1 MTQRIPQ
8 ALTGYDHLANM
19 AVSMEVPCPRVEH
32 HGAMSRTK
40 TPAHLEFLTLHMKP
54 GETELL
60 RLRNGTNAVSALAE
74 LVWNALD
81 ADAKTVAV
89 SWTENEMLGVD
100 SITVVDD
107 GHGMAFDEDDPNA
120 HPFMTLG
127 DSAKHTVVHHSPEG
141 RILHGRFGKGRLRA
155 LALGGVITWETTFAK
170 GKSHHSYF
178 IKATVGE
185 ASVEVTR
192 PKASK
197 KPTGTRAT
205 VTLVSEKGNTLDIH
219 DVCQRFS
226 QIFSEHLSNYPDI
239 TITIQGEKL
248 DPAELIRG
256 RHELGEYD
264 TSFSTGEHVNWNL
277 RAVQWRDR
285 VSDAKGRLYLCD
297 DRKVVIAEYEL
308 GLRGAEDYTFYL
320 DCGRTREWEADGMI
334 AMRDDAQEVLNEARR
349 TAHKFLR
356 RSFKQ
361 RAQSLTEE
369 LIEQRIYP
377 LPSTASEAEKK
388 LFSQFA
394 LHVRQSI
401 GSYEKMN
408 LDNKRLLFKLMAE
421 LMHREPTALAE
432 VLSNVLKLSHEDR
445 KALETLKKSLEP
457 AVV

>member
-1 MTQRIPQ
+1 
-8 ALTGYDHLANM
+8 
-19 AVSMEVPCPRVEH
+19 
-32 HGAMSRTK
+32 MSRTK
-40 TPAHLEFLTLHMKP
+40 PPANLEFLTLHMKP

-81 ADAKTVAV
+81 ADAKNVDI
-89 SWTENEMLGVD
+89 SWGENELLGVENV
-100 SITVVDD
+100 TVSDD
-107 GHGMAFDEDDPNA
+107 GHGMAFNEEDPNA

-155 LALGGVITWETTFAK
+155 LALGGVITWDTTFAK
-170 GKSHHSYF
+170 GKGHQSYF

-185 ASVEVTR
+185 SSVEVSR

-205 VTLVSEKGNTLDIH
+205 VTLVSEKGNALDIH
-219 DVCQRFS
+219 DVCMRFS
-226 QIFSEHLSNYPDI
+226 QIFSEHLSNYPNI
-239 TITIQGEKL
+239 TITVQGEKL

-264 TSFSTGEHVNWNL
+264 TNFTTGDEVNWNL

-297 DRKVVIAEYEL
+297 DKKVVIAEYEL

-320 DCGRTREWEADGMI
+320 DCKRTREWEEDGMI
-334 AMRDDAQEVLNEARR
+334 AMREDAQEVLNEARR

-377 LPSTASEAEKK
+377 LSSTASESDQK
-388 LFSQFA
+388 LFAQFA

-421 LMHREPTALAE
+421 LMHREPTALVE
-432 VLSNVLKLSHEDR
+432 VLSNILKLSHEDR
-445 KALETLKKSLEP
+445 KSLETLKKSLLEP
-457 AVV
+457 AAAT

>member
-1 MTQRIPQ
+1 
-8 ALTGYDHLANM
+8 
-19 AVSMEVPCPRVEH
+19 MEVGSPAVEH
-32 HGAMSRTK
+32 HGAMSRSNTS
-40 TPAHLEFLTLHMKP
+40 TPLEFLTLHMKP

-81 ADAKTVAV
+81 ADAKNVAI

-100 SITVVDD
+100 SITVADD
-107 GHGMAFDEDDPNA
+107 GHGMVFDESDPNA

-155 LALGGVITWETTFAK
+155 LALGGVITWETVFAK
-170 GKSHHSYF
+170 GKTHQGYY

-192 PKASK
+192 PKATK

-205 VTLVSEKGNTLDIH
+205 VTLVSEKGNTLDLH
-219 DVCQRFS
+219 DVCLRFS
-226 QIFSEHLSNYPDI
+226 QIFSEHLINYPDI
-239 TITIQGEKL
+239 TISVQGERL

-264 TSFSTGEHVNWNL
+264 TSFTTGDQVGWNL
-277 RAVQWRDR
+277 RATQWRDR

-320 DCGRTREWEADGMI
+320 DCARTRDWEADGMI

-349 TAHKFLR
+349 AAHKFLR

-377 LPSTASEAEKK
+377 LSSAASEADRK

-394 LHVRQSI
+394 LHVRQSV

-421 LMHREPTALAE
+421 LMHREPTALVE
-432 VLSNVLKLSHEDR
+432 VLSNILKLSHEDR
-445 KALETLKKSLEP
+445 KSLETLRKSLEP
-457 AVV
+457 VAG

>member
-1 MTQRIPQ
+1 M
-8 ALTGYDHLANM
+8 
-19 AVSMEVPCPRVEH
+19 PR
-32 HGAMSRTK
+32 SK
-40 TPAHLEFLTLHMKP
+40 TPTNLEFLTLTMKP

-81 ADAKTVAV
+81 ADAKSVSV
-89 SWTENEMLGVD
+89 SWSENEMLGVD
-100 SITVVDD
+100 SITVIDD
-107 GHGMAFDEDDPNA
+107 GHGMLFDDAAPQA

-127 DSAKHTVVHHSPEG
+127 DSDKHTVVHHSPQG

-155 LALGGVITWETTFAK
+155 LALGGVITWETTFAR
-170 GKSHHSYF
+170 GKSRYSYF

-185 ASVEVTR
+185 PVVEVSR
-192 PKASK
+192 PKVSK

-205 VTLVSEKGNTLDIH
+205 VTLISEKGNTLDVH
-219 DVCQRFS
+219 DVCQRFA

-239 TITIQGEKL
+239 TISVQGERL
-248 DPAELIRG
+248 DPSELIRG
-256 RHELGEYD
+256 RHDLGEYETTFTAGD
-264 TSFSTGEHVNWNL
+264 QVNWGL
-277 RAVQWRDR
+277 RATQWRDR
-285 VSDAKGRLYLCD
+285 VSEAKGRLYLCD

-308 GLRGAEDYTFYL
+308 GLRGAEDTTFYL
-320 DCGRTREWEADGMI
+320 DCSRTRDWEADGMI

-349 TAHKFLR
+349 AAHKFLR

-377 LPSTASEAEKK
+377 LASNAGESEKK
-388 LFSQFA
+388 LFAQFA

-421 LMHREPTALAE
+421 LMHREPHALADI
-432 VLSNVLKLSHEDR
+432 LSNVLKLSHEDR
-445 KALETLKKSLEP
+445 KALESLRSSLDP
-457 AVV
+457 APAG